1 MDSSYK
7 KVLIDRYISAY
18 NAFDVEGMLV
28 LLSPD
33 IRFENYSEGLL
44 TATANGIEEFR
55 QLAESSKSLFSE
67 REQRITAIRTG
78 ADSTIVDIAYRAVI
92 AVDIP
97 NGPPAGTVLDIYE
110 QSEFSFTGGKISK
123 IVDRS

>member
-1 MDSSYK
+1 MGNSYK
-7 KVLIDRYISAY
+7 KELIDRFISAY
-18 NAFDVEGMLV
+18 NTFDVEGMLA

-33 IRFENYSEGLL
+33 VRFENYSEGQL

-55 QLAESSKSLFSE
+55 QLAENSKSLFSE

-78 ADSTIVDIAYRAVI
+78 EDSTIVDIAYRGVI

-97 NGPPAGTVLDIYE
+97 NGPPAGTVLDIQG
-110 QSEFSFTGGKISK
+110 QSEFSFAGGHISK